1 MTPLKIAA
9 GGVAMFTLLTVFA
22 IQRIPVPEPAAAAE
36 RRFDAA
42 WQDTAAVIP
51 PLKKA
56 DRLQI
61 VSAEPKSAVDAAR
74 IVPAPDNAPAS
85 MPPVVLV
92 QSDDKPPVSQHRRHH
107 KSEPGRVETNV
118 CTRHKMKKVTIR
130 GGKSWRCRK

>member
-9 GGVAMFTLLTVFA
+9 GGVAMFTLLTIFA

-61 VSAEPKSAVDAAR
+61 VSAESKSVVGAAR
-74 IVPAPDNAPAS
+74 IIPAPDDAPAS
-85 MPPVVLV
+85 MPPVILV
-92 QSDDKPPVSQHRRHH
+92 QDDKPPAARHRRHH
-107 KSEPGRVETNV
+107 NSEPGRIEMNV
-118 CTRHKMKKVTIR
+118 CSRHGMHKVSIR
-130 GGKSWRCRK
+130 GGKSWRCRR